1 MKYKRNIKE
10 LRKLNQKETS
20 CLIMIDNFWTSNIPI
35 SGLRHFVMVNQINEK
50 DQIICLMVSVL
61 DVDINLKIS
70 YQDLIN
76 SANWRKGWVDL
87 PKIKSITKGYI
98 EYKSIKKR
106 EEIEKIFINE
116 DSVFNIS

>member
-1 MKYKRNIKE
+1 MDI
-10 LRKLNQKETS
+10 
-20 CLIMIDNFWTSNIPI
+20 FWTSNRPI
-35 SGLRHFVMVNQINEK
+35 SGLRHFVIVNQTNEK

-61 DVDINLKIS
+61 DDEINLKIS

-98 EYKSIKKR
+98 EYKSIKKKR
-106 EEIEKIFINE
+106 R
-116 DSVFNIS
+116 D

>member
-1 MKYKRNIKE
+1 MDI
-10 LRKLNQKETS
+10 
-20 CLIMIDNFWTSNIPI
+20 FWTSNRPI
-35 SGLRHFVMVNQINEK
+35 SGLRHFVMVNQTNEK

-61 DVDINLKIS
+61 DVEINLKIS
-70 YQDLIN
+70 YPDLIN

-98 EYKSIKKR
+98 EYKSRKKR

>member
-1 MKYKRNIKE
+1 MDI
-10 LRKLNQKETS
+10 
-20 CLIMIDNFWTSNIPI
+20 FWTSNRPI
-35 SGLRHFVMVNQINEK
+35 SGLRHFVIVNQTNEK

-98 EYKSIKKR
+98 KYKSIKKK

>member
-1 MKYKRNIKE
+1 MDI
-10 LRKLNQKETS
+10 
-20 CLIMIDNFWTSNIPI
+20 FWTSNRPI
-35 SGLRHFVMVNQINEK
+35 SGLRHFVMVNQTNEK

-98 EYKSIKKR
+98 EYKSINKK

>member
-1 MKYKRNIKE
+1 M
-10 LRKLNQKETS
+10 
-20 CLIMIDNFWTSNIPI
+20 DNFWTSNRPI
-35 SGLRHFVMVNQINEK
+35 SGLRHFVMVNQTNKK

-98 EYKSIKKR
+98 EYKSIKKK

>member
-1 MKYKRNIKE
+1 M
-10 LRKLNQKETS
+10 
-20 CLIMIDNFWTSNIPI
+20 DNFWTSNRPI
-35 SGLRHFVMVNQINEK
+35 SGLRHFVIVNKTNEK

-61 DVDINLKIS
+61 DVGINLKIT
-70 YQDLIN
+70 YQELIN
-76 SANWRKGWVDL
+76 STNWRKGWVDL

-98 EYKSIKKR
+98 EYKSRKKR

>member
-1 MKYKRNIKE
+1 MDI
-10 LRKLNQKETS
+10 
-20 CLIMIDNFWTSNIPI
+20 FWTSNRPI
-35 SGLRHFVMVNQINEK
+35 SGLRHFVIVNQTNEK

-61 DVDINLKIS
+61 DDEINLKIS

-98 EYKSIKKR
+98 EYKSIKKK

>member
-1 MKYKRNIKE
+1 MDI
-10 LRKLNQKETS
+10 
-20 CLIMIDNFWTSNIPI
+20 FWTSNRPI
-35 SGLRHFVMVNQINEK
+35 SGLRHFVIVNQTNEK

-98 EYKSIKKR
+98 EYKSIKKKR
-106 EEIEKIFINE
+106 R
-116 DSVFNIS
+116 D

>member
-1 MKYKRNIKE
+1 MDI
-10 LRKLNQKETS
+10 
-20 CLIMIDNFWTSNIPI
+20 FWTSNRPI
-35 SGLRHFVMVNQINEK
+35 SGLRHFVIVNKTNEK

-98 EYKSIKKR
+98 EYKSIKKK

>member
-1 MKYKRNIKE
+1 MDI
-10 LRKLNQKETS
+10 
-20 CLIMIDNFWTSNIPI
+20 FWTSNRPI
-35 SGLRHFVMVNQINEK
+35 SGLRHFVILNQTNEK

-61 DVDINLKIS
+61 DVEINFKIS

-98 EYKSIKKR
+98 EYKSIKKK

>member
-1 MKYKRNIKE
+1 
-10 LRKLNQKETS
+10 
-20 CLIMIDNFWTSNIPI
+20 MIDNCWTSSRPI
-35 SGLRHFVMVNQINEK
+35 SGLRHFVIVNQTNEK

-98 EYKSIKKR
+98 EYKSIKKKQG
-106 EEIEKIFINE
+106 IDKIFINE